1 MIRNVFLDLDNTLF
15 DFTKAEHI
23 ALARTLRLLD
33 VDPAEAT
40 LCRYSELNLEQWKLL
55 ELGKITREQVKVRRF
70 ENLFRE
76 LGTAASPEQAA
87 ALYETFLG
95 EGHYYIDGA
104 EDLLKALYGRY
115 RLYLASN
122 GTLSVQQSR
131 LASAGIAGLFD
142 GIFLSEVIGA
152 DKPSKEFFAAC
163 FSQIPDFRKEE
174 DRDRGRQPDF
184 GYPGRKECWNRNRLV
199 SALSG
204 DTGGGNPPG
213 RSDPKAFRSA
223 RAPSDIIEGKEY
235 VRSIEL

>member
-40 LCRYSELNLEQWKLL
+40 LHRYSELNLEQWKLL

-76 LGTAASPEQAA
+76 LEAAASPEQAA
-87 ALYETFLG
+87 TLYENFLG

-122 GTLSVQQSR
+122 GTTSVQQSR
-131 LASAGIAGLFD
+131 LASAGIAGFFD
-142 GIFLSEVIGA
+142 GIFLSEAIGA
-152 DKPSKEFFAAC
+152 DKPSKAFFSSC

-174 DRDRGRQPDF
+174 T
-184 GYPGRKECWNRNRLV
+184 V
-199 SALSG
+199 IVG
-204 DTGGGNPPG
+204 DSLT
-213 RSDPKAFRSA
+213 
-223 RAPSDIIEGKEY
+223 SDIQGGKNAGIGTVWYQPYPEAQAEEIRPDA
-235 VRSIEL
+235 VIRKLSELPELLRTL

>member
-104 EDLLKALYGRY
+104 EDLLKALYGR
-115 RLYLASN
+115 
-122 GTLSVQQSR
+122 
-131 LASAGIAGLFD
+131 
-142 GIFLSEVIGA
+142 
-152 DKPSKEFFAAC
+152 
-163 FSQIPDFRKEE
+163 
-174 DRDRGRQPDF
+174 
-184 GYPGRKECWNRNRLV
+184 
-199 SALSG
+199 
-204 DTGGGNPPG
+204 
-213 RSDPKAFRSA
+213 
-223 RAPSDIIEGKEY
+223 
-235 VRSIEL
+235 

>member
-1 MIRNVFLDLDNTLF
+1 M
-15 DFTKAEHI
+15 
-23 ALARTLRLLD
+23 
-33 VDPAEAT
+33 
-40 LCRYSELNLEQWKLL
+40 
-55 ELGKITREQVKVRRF
+55 
-70 ENLFRE
+70 
-76 LGTAASPEQAA
+76 
-87 ALYETFLG
+87 YETFLG

-122 GTLSVQQSR
+122 GTMSVQQSR

-152 DKPSKEFFAAC
+152 DKPSKAFFAAC

-174 DRDRGRQPDF
+174 TVIVGDSLTSDIQGGKNAGIGTVWYQPYPETRG
-184 GYPGRKECWNRNRLV
+184 E
-199 SALSG
+199 
-204 DTGGGNPPG
+204 NPPG